1 MFLTEKRI
9 KGCFFRKS
17 YNNKGRAV
25 KWQFECPVREGNT
38 DLMTLEKYQENWQ
51 INAFEFKLTDIKKY
65 FYRQKE
71 IYLTA
76 IKSRI
81 VIPEEKKDVILNRY
95 MNYLNEKKIYWSYW
109 SPGRWKIHN
118 YFSAKSLNRI

>member
-1 MFLTEKRI
+1 MFLTEKEL
-9 KGCFFRKS
+9 KDAFWKS

-76 IKSRI
+76 IKAGS
-81 VIPEEKKDVILNRY
+81 
-95 MNYLNEKKIYWSYW
+95 
-109 SPGRWKIHN
+109 
-118 YFSAKSLNRI
+118 

>member
-1 MFLTEKRI
+1 MFLTEKEL
-9 KGCFFRKS
+9 KDAFWKS

-38 DLMTLEKYQENWQ
+38 DLMTLEK
-51 INAFEFKLTDIKKY
+51 KC

-76 IKSRI
+76 IKAGSWFR
-81 VIPEEKKDVILNRY
+81 KRRK
-95 MNYLNEKKIYWSYW
+95 MS
-109 SPGRWKIHN
+109 
-118 YFSAKSLNRI
+118 F

>member
-1 MFLTEKRI
+1 MFLTEKEL
-9 KGCFFRKS
+9 KDTFWKS

-51 INAFEFKLTDIKKY
+51 INAFEFKLTDIKKVLLQAEGNLPY
-65 FYRQKE
+65 CN
-71 IYLTA
+71 
-76 IKSRI
+76 KSWI

-95 MNYLNEKKIYWSYW
+95 MNYLNEKNILELLESRQVDDTQLFF
-109 SPGRWKIHN
+109 SPN
-118 YFSAKSLNRI
+118 LNRI

>member
-1 MFLTEKRI
+1 MFLTEKEL
-9 KGCFFRKS
+9 KDAFWKS

-51 INAFEFKLTDIKKY
+51 INAFEFKLTDIKKC

-76 IKSRI
+76 IKAGS
-81 VIPEEKKDVILNRY
+81 
-95 MNYLNEKKIYWSYW
+95 
-109 SPGRWKIHN
+109 
-118 YFSAKSLNRI
+118 

>member
-1 MFLTEKRI
+1 MFLTEKEL
-9 KGCFFRKS
+9 KDAFWKS

-51 INAFEFKLTDIKKY
+51 INAFEFKLTDIKKVLLQAEGNLPY
-65 FYRQKE
+65 CN
-71 IYLTA
+71 
-76 IKSRI
+76 KSWI

-95 MNYLNEKKIYWSYW
+95 MNYLNEKNILELLESRQVDDTQLFF
-109 SPGRWKIHN
+109 SPN
-118 YFSAKSLNRI
+118 LNRI

>member
-1 MFLTEKRI
+1 MFLTEKEL
-9 KGCFFRKS
+9 KDAFWKS

-76 IKSRI
+76 IKAG
-81 VIPEEKKDVILNRY
+81 L
-95 MNYLNEKKIYWSYW
+95 
-109 SPGRWKIHN
+109 
-118 YFSAKSLNRI
+118 

>member
-1 MFLTEKRI
+1 MFLTEKEL
-9 KGCFFRKS
+9 KDAFWKS

-51 INAFEFKLTDIKKY
+51 INAFEFKLTDIKKVLLQAEGNLPY
-65 FYRQKE
+65 CN
-71 IYLTA
+71 
-76 IKSRI
+76 KSWI

-95 MNYLNEKKIYWSYW
+95 MNYLNEKNILELLES
-109 SPGRWKIHN
+109 RQVEDT
-118 YFSAKSLNRI
+118 

>member
-1 MFLTEKRI
+1 MFLTEKEL
-9 KGCFFRKS
+9 KDAFWKS

-51 INAFEFKLTDIKKY
+51 INAFEFKLTDIKKVLLQAEGNLPY
-65 FYRQKE
+65 CN
-71 IYLTA
+71 
-76 IKSRI
+76 KSWI

-95 MNYLNEKKIYWSYW
+95 MNYWIKNILELLES
-109 SPGRWKIHN
+109 RQVEDTQLF
-118 YFSAKSLNRI
+118 FSQSLNRI